1 MKLIIHRGTHE
12 IGGSCVEIKS
22 AKSRI
27 ILDIGMPLVEKS
39 GEKFNFNNYKY
50 LNGSELVKQGILP
63 NVKGLY
69 KWDKTG
75 DTPDGILIS
84 HAHIDHYGFY
94 NYLNDDVRY
103 YLGEGTK
110 RMIDISAF
118 FLDHEGKINK
128 FTFINSGKPFKVGSF
143 TITPYLMDH
152 SAFDAYA
159 FLIEA
164 DGKKILYSGDF
175 REHGRKFKAFQ
186 WFLTNVPKDI
196 DALLM
201 EGSTLGREEGKL
213 ETEQD
218 VEDSIVKTID
228 SEPHIIMGVA
238 SSQNIDRLVTFYKA
252 ALRTKRLFA
261 IDVYTANI
269 LENIKDIAKV
279 PYPSKEYKNLRVFFP
294 KFTCD
299 KLARKH
305 RTDLM
310 NRFSKFKITKE
321 EISQN
326 AGNIVMM
333 VRPSMIF
340 DLSRIKNI
348 GGSIVIYSM
357 WEGYLKEKSIHKFLQ
372 LVKEKSMQLVIR
384 HTSGHAAI
392 STLKKVVSKI
402 KPKVIIPIHTF
413 YPEQYKDL
421 FKGTKV
427 LNVSDDE
434 EIDI

>member
-1 MKLIIHRGTHE
+1 MQIIIHRGTHE

-22 AKSRI
+22 GQSRI

-39 GEKFNFNNYKY
+39 GEKFKFSRYEY
-50 LNGSELVKQGILP
+50 LNGQELVNNGILP

-69 KWDKTG
+69 KWDKSS
-75 DTPDGILIS
+75 DSPDGVFIS

-94 NYLNDDVRY
+94 NYLNDDIHY

-128 FTFINSGKPFKVGSF
+128 YTFIKSGQPLKVGSF
-143 TITPYLMDH
+143 TVTPFLMDH
-152 SAFDAYA
+152 SAFDAHA
-159 FLIEA
+159 FLIEV

-186 WFLTNVPKDI
+186 WFMLKVPKDI
-196 DALLM
+196 DALLL
-201 EGSTLGREEGKL
+201 EGSILGREESKL
-213 ETEQD
+213 DTEKD
-218 VEDSIVKTID
+218 IEDSIVKIID
-228 SEPHIIMGVA
+228 KEPSIILGVS
-238 SSQNIDRLVTFYKA
+238 SSQNIDRLVSFYKA
-252 ALRTKRLFA
+252 AMRTKRLFA

-269 LENIKDIAKV
+269 LENLKDIAKV
-279 PYPSKEYKNLRVFFP
+279 PYPSKAYKNIRVFFP
-294 KFTCD
+294 KFICD
-299 KLARKH
+299 KLARKY

-310 NRFSKFKITKE
+310 TRFRDFKITKE

-326 AGNIVMM
+326 IGNIVMM

-340 DLSRIKNI
+340 DLLRIKNI
-348 GGSIVIYSM
+348 EGSIVIYSM
-357 WEGYLKEKSIHKFLQ
+357 WEGYLKEASMYKFHD
-372 LVKEKSMQLVIR
+372 LVMKKNMKMRVC

-413 YPEQYKDL
+413 HPEQYKGL
-421 FKGTKV
+421 FKGTKILEV
-427 LNVSDDE
+427 ADRQ
-434 EIDI
+434 EIEI